1 MGNLKGGW
9 QPYASVGMVWN
20 LMNETNVKADGVDL
34 PQMHTRPY
42 IEYGVGLQR
51 YWNDKFSA
59 YGQAMVRN
67 GGRTG
72 VALTAGFRWALGK
85 DEPKDENEKNVKRE
99 EPVKVIKGERSHST
113 GAAVTTEP
121 VEVKQT
127 PAINT
132 ERVLYKSNA
141 LTKEEIAARA
151 ANLNKYNA
159 LIK

>member
-1 MGNLKGGW
+1 
-9 QPYASVGMVWN
+9 
-20 LMNETNVKADGVDL
+20 
-34 PQMHTRPY
+34 
-42 IEYGVGLQR
+42 LQK

-85 DEPKDENEKNVKRE
+85 DETKDENEKNVKLE
-99 EPVKVIKGERSHST
+99 EKKQVKVIKGERSQST

-132 ERVLYKSNA
+132 ERTLTKSKA
-141 LTKEEIAARA
+141 LTKEDIAARA